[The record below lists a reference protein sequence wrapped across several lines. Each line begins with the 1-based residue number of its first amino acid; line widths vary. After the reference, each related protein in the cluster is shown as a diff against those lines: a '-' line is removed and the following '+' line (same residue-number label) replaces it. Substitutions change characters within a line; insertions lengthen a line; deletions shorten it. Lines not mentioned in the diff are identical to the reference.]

1 MGYDNIDA
9 VFHTI
14 SNRTF
19 LCIKIRS
26 SEEDYSHHCIYHNI
40 YTFIK
45 RYNIKTK
52 YVIYGNFIYHKDK
65 IQPKPYRLAFD
76 INGDMYFIG

>member
-1 MGYDNIDA
+1 MIYSDIDA

-19 LCIKIRS
+19 LCINIRS
-26 SEEDYSHHCIYHNI
+26 YEEGYSYHYVYHNI

-52 YVIYGNFIYHKDK
+52 YVIYGDLIYHKDK

-76 INGDMYFIG
+76 INDDMYFIG